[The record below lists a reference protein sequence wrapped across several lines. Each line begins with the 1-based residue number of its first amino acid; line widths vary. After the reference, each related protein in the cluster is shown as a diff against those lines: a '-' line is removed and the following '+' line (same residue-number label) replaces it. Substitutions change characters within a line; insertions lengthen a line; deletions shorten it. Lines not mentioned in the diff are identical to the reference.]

1 MLVVQVFRVSQQLLH
16 ANLVAGLGPRP
27 QLLPE
32 SYVLRNGVNSS
43 SD

>member
-32 SYVLRNGVNSS
+32 SLRNGVNSS